1 MNPTLD
7 TIHSLRSIHGGFTD
21 RKVTEEDLATVLTA
35 ATRAANSSA
44 RQAYSIVVVQDT
56 DRMDTLIGYRA
67 SHALVFCAD
76 FRRQALLAE
85 RLGHRFSNDD
95 VIGFVT
101 ATVDTV
107 LAAQTAVIAA
117 RSLGID
123 SLITNGLHRRP
134 LDLVHRELGL
144 PETSVFPLIALML
157 GYPEDDDQPAGG
169 RLPVEAVVHRE
180 TYRDPDDAELD
191 GLVAAYDDPA
201 RRLGLSGLWD
211 RREFTHYLDWF
222 FLQWCGEPD
231 PDRVPTGTVKEFQD
245 RLVRSGFWWPER

>member
-134 LDLVHRELGL
+134 LDLVHR
-144 PETSVFPLIALML
+144 VCR
-157 GYPEDDDQPAGG
+157 G
-169 RLPVEAVVHRE
+169 R
-180 TYRDPDDAELD
+180 
-191 GLVAAYDDPA
+191 
-201 RRLGLSGLWD
+201 
-211 RREFTHYLDWF
+211 
-222 FLQWCGEPD
+222 
-231 PDRVPTGTVKEFQD
+231 
-245 RLVRSGFWWPER
+245 